1 MKPVKQLATII
12 QRVESLHQRYLY
24 DVIWYF
30 LSWLWRYNSCC
41 SCAL

>member
-24 DVIWYF
+24 DNALEWNTFIRGYIF
-30 LSWLWRYNSCC
+30 DELSYL
-41 SCAL
+41 